1 MMKWDS
7 IGRRVW
13 LIAALVL
20 GVAGGF
26 VAGPALAQQT
36 ALDRVEE
43 AFKNGDADALLDEAA
58 DRVEIAL
65 LGGSKLYSRA
75 QATYVMKDFFQ
86 RYPPEAFTPRNNTP
100 DGSNW
105 FATGLYRYKHTR
117 QPLQVYLR
125 LHLKDQQWQLREVR
139 IEQRQGE

>member
-1 MMKWDS
+1 M
-7 IGRRVW
+7 W
-13 LIAALVL
+13 LMAALVL
-20 GVAGGF
+20 GMAGGF
-26 VAGPALAQQT
+26 IAGPAQAQQT

-43 AFKNGDADALLDEAA
+43 AFKTGDADALLSEAA

-65 LGGSKLYSRA
+65 LGRSKLYSRA
-75 QATYVMKDFFQ
+75 QATYVMKDFFR
-86 RYPPEAFTPRNNTP
+86 RYPPGTFTPRNNTP

-105 FATGLYRYKHTR
+105 FATGLYQYKHAE